1 MGRLGRPRG
10 VDGEIAVYPLTDFPD
25 RFLEM
30 NSVFVSRPNGWI
42 EYQIES
48 SELVGGRPV
57 IKLQTVDTPEAAMEL
72 ANCEL
77 AVPRTQLVPL
87 EKDQYYVFDLIG
99 CEVIEEGS
107 GRAIGTIA
115 DVQRYPANDVYLIG
129 DTEGHRWLCPAVTD
143 FVRSIDIAAHKIV
156 INPAGLLAGENGAG

>member
-1 MGRLGRPRG
+1 
-10 VDGEIAVYPLTDFPD
+10 
-25 RFLEM
+25 
-30 NSVFVSRPNGWI
+30 
-42 EYQIES
+42 
-48 SELVGGRPV
+48 
-57 IKLQTVDTPEAAMEL
+57 MEL

-129 DTEGHRWLCPAVTD
+129 DTEGHRWLCPAVAD